1 MAQETSRDVGPVV
14 LLGPPGAGKG
24 TQAKR
29 IMEKYLI
36 PQVST
41 GDLLRNNVAQGTELG
56 LAAKAVMDRGEL
68 VSDDLVCEMVRCR
81 LMLPDCKR
89 GYVLDGFPRT
99 AAQAGW
105 LDALLDDKLF
115 DNSRPTR
122 AWPIVIRLDVDY
134 NQLLLRITGRRSC
147 PTCGRIYNVHFQP
160 PANDEV
166 CDVDGSKLVTRN
178 DDRLEV
184 IQPRLTAYQEQT
196 APVADYYQ
204 RTGRLVSVNG
214 DLPVD
219 EIAKQIYGILEE
231 HHA

>member
-1 MAQETSRDVGPVV
+1 MAQETSRDIGPVV

-41 GDLLRNNVAQGTELG
+41 GDLLRYNVAQGTELG

-68 VSDDLVCEMVRCR
+68 VSDDLVCEMVRHR
-81 LMLPDCKR
+81 LKLPDCKL
-89 GYVLDGFPRT
+89 GYILDGFPRT

-134 NQLLLRITGRRSC
+134 NRLLLRITGRRSC

-160 PANDEV
+160 PRVDEL
-166 CDVDGSKLVTRN
+166 CDIDGSKLVIRN

-184 IQPRLTAYQEQT
+184 IQPRLAAYQLQT
-196 APVADYYQ
+196 SPVAEYYQ
-204 RTGRLVSVNG
+204 RTRRLISVNG
-214 DLPVD
+214 DLPMD
-219 EIAKQIYGILEE
+219 EVTAQIFTILED

>member
-24 TQAKR
+24 TQSKR
-29 IMEKYLI
+29 IMERYLI

-41 GDLLRNNVAQGTELG
+41 GDLLRYNVAQGTALG
-56 LAAKAVMDRGEL
+56 QAARAVMARGEL
-68 VSDDLVCEMVRCR
+68 VSDDLVCEMVRLR
-81 LMLPDCKR
+81 LKEPDCKR

-105 LDALLDDKLF
+105 LDALLDDQVF
-115 DNSRPTR
+115 DNPRPTR

-134 NQLLLRITGRRSC
+134 NQLLLRITARRSC

-160 PANDEV
+160 ALVDEI
-166 CDVDGSKLVTRN
+166 CDLDGSKLVTRN

-184 IQPRLTAYQEQT
+184 LQPRLAAYQQQT
-196 APVADYYQ
+196 FPVAEYYQ
-204 RTGRLVSVNG
+204 RTGRLISVNG
-214 DLPVD
+214 DLPMD
-219 EIAKQIYGILEE
+219 EVTAQIFRILED

>member
-1 MAQETSRDVGPVV
+1 MAQETSRDVGPIV

-29 IMEKYLI
+29 IMEHYLI

-41 GDLLRNNVAQGTELG
+41 GDILRYNVAQGTELG
-56 LAAKAVMDRGEL
+56 LAAKAVMARGEL
-68 VSDDLVCEMVRCR
+68 VSDDLVCEMVRQR
-81 LMLPDCKR
+81 LRQPDCKR
-89 GYVLDGFPRT
+89 GYILDGFPRT

-122 AWPIVIRLDVDY
+122 AWPIVIQMHVDY
-134 NQLLLRITGRRSC
+134 NQLLLRITGRRCC
-147 PTCGRIYNVHFQP
+147 PTCGRIYNVHVQP
-160 PANDEV
+160 PRKDEV
-166 CDVDGSKLVTRN
+166 CDFDGSKLVTRN

-184 IQPRLTAYQEQT
+184 IEPRLKAYEEQT
-196 APVADYYQ
+196 RPVADYYR

-219 EIAKQIYGILEE
+219 EVTEQICRVIED

>member
-1 MAQETSRDVGPVV
+1 MAQKTSRDIGPVV

-24 TQAKR
+24 TQSKR
-29 IMEKYLI
+29 IMERYLI

-41 GDLLRNNVAQGTELG
+41 GDILRYHVAQGTELG
-56 LAAKAVMDRGEL
+56 RAAKAVMARGEL
-68 VSDDLVCEMVRCR
+68 VSDDLVCEMVKKR
-81 LMLPDCKR
+81 LCNPDCRR
-89 GYVLDGFPRT
+89 GYILDGFPRT

-122 AWPIVIRLDVDY
+122 AWPIVMRLDVDY

-160 PANDEV
+160 PRVEGI
-166 CDVDGSKLVTRN
+166 CDLEGSRLVTRN

-184 IQPRLTAYQEQT
+184 IQPRLAAYEEQT
-196 APVADYYQ
+196 RPVADYYQ
-204 RTGRLVSVNG
+204 RTGRLVSVDG
-214 DLPVD
+214 DRPAD
-219 EIAKQIYGILEE
+219 EVTAQIFRILEDQ
-231 HHA
+231 HA